1 MKSTATDT
9 ITEVLNAIA
18 DHKAQFAERTE
29 AKFELSESDKDRLIA
44 LEPTDRQI
52 ALLKKF
58 RVSDDDILSMNRFH
72 AAEMINNKIA
82 ERQERLDQKITEKM
96 IEGLLKWGVISEK
109 FSRETLSQLTI
120 GQGKRIYASLPRL
133 AA

>member
-1 MKSTATDT
+1 MKNTATDT

-18 DHKAQFAERTE
+18 DHKAQLAECSE
-29 AKFELSESDKDRLIA
+29 AKFELSESDKDRLIR